1 MSRSV
6 PSARSPTHAWS
17 GTASVCCLNCPG
29 SRPRRCLCSPIFSHS
44 GHRPHRLCMRRPLAT
59 QASSVLCSGKRS
71 PKMIAPIM
79 ANRMMPIQ
87 WSRIGL
93 RMGMSVPVGVE
104 DLIHCPD
111 LGIPDFLAN
120 AIMWEIESDSVGNG
134 TDTVA
139 VGAGQNSFVGSRLR
153 GFDRI
158 GRVAWENLRPAG
170 PSGVR
175 VGYRP
180 SDGTI
185 RASGAGVRQLPPLP
199 GPLGTDPGRCGTDG
213 CRRSHP
219 TRSGCE
225 SVVVDHTDGSVARS

>member
-153 GFDRI
+153 GFDGI
-158 GRVAWENLRPAG
+158 WSGRMGKP
-170 PSGVR
+170 PSGGSVR
-175 VGYRP
+175 GSGGV
-180 SDGTI
+180 SAI
-185 RASGAGVRQLPPLP
+185 RRD
-199 GPLGTDPGRCGTDG
+199 DPGFGS
-213 CRRSHP
+213 RRQATSSSPRPPRH
-219 TRSGCE
+219 
-225 SVVVDHTDGSVARS
+225 